1 MPPVGQL
8 EGLDVVQRDALLQQD
23 ATQVGCRE
31 LGEDVGHIWGRKVG
45 VSRAED
51 GVQELPAGQ
60 QAGDTAGMC

>member
-8 EGLDVVQRDALLQQD
+8 EGPDVMQRDALLQQD
-23 ATQVGCRE
+23 AAQVGRRE

-51 GVQELPAGQ
+51 SVQELLAGRR
-60 QAGDTAGMC
+60 AGDAGGMC